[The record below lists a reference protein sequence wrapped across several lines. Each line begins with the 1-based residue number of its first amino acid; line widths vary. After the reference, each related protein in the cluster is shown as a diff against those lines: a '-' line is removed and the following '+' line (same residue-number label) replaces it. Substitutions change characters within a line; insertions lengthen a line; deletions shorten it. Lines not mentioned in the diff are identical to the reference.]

1 MSVATKIRNDS
12 RESSRKTQP
21 RNLQASP
28 ILLAPKL
35 EYGDVSTGV
44 GSYLSKEQLPS
55 NMLTLQ
61 PPSRAQRSYS
71 PPMVNALVD
80 WAVDQDSTPL
90 QVWEGVVKEV
100 DRDAQTMRVVLTP
113 RMFIDE
119 SHTADIELQW
129 VTEQDQDL
137 VRPGAVFYLTL
148 FKRTSRGSISN
159 SQELR
164 FRRLP
169 SWTKSQIGEI
179 DKQAD
184 LLLSKMRASPVA
196 E

>member
-1 MSVATKIRNDS
+1 MPVATKIRNDS

-21 RNLQASP
+21 GNLQASP

-35 EYGDVSTGV
+35 EYRDASTGM
-44 GSYLSKEQLPS
+44 GSYLSREQQPS

-61 PPSRAQRSYS
+61 PPNGAQRFYS

-80 WAVDQDSTPL
+80 TPIDQDSTPL

-100 DRDAQTMRVVLTP
+100 DRDAQTMQVVLTP

-119 SHTADIELQW
+119 PHTADIELQW

-164 FRRLP
+164 FRRFP

-179 DKQAD
+179 DKQAG

>member
-1 MSVATKIRNDS
+1 MPIATKIRNDS
-12 RESSRKTQP
+12 RESSPRTQP
-21 RNLQASP
+21 GNLQASP

-35 EYGDVSTGV
+35 EYRDVTTGG
-44 GSYLSKEQLPS
+44 GSYLSKEQVRS
-55 NMLTLQ
+55 SMLTLQ
-61 PPSRAQRSYS
+61 SLNSVPLSYS

-80 WAVDQDSTPL
+80 IPVDQDSTPL

-100 DRDAQTMRVVLTP
+100 DRDAQTMQVVLTP
-113 RMFIDE
+113 RMFSDE
-119 SHTADIELQW
+119 PHTADIELQW

-169 SWTKSQIGEI
+169 SWTKAQIGEI

-184 LLLSKMRASPVA
+184 LLLSKMRASSVA